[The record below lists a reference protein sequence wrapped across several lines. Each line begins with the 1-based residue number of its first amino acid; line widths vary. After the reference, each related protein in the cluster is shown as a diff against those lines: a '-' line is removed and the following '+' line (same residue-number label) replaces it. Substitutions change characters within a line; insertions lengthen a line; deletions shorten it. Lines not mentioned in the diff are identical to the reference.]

1 MGEEL
6 GGGGLVIRHPAEAAG
21 GQSRVVAAA
30 HMDCDLARPGK
41 FGQAWQRCRLSGA
54 EQGEWPTHGIAEVGV
69 GRGEVRAIESYN
81 VGLFRGKV
89 LVWLKHELRG
99 VKRWL

>member
-41 FGQAWQRCRLSGA
+41 FGQAGSVVA
-54 EQGEWPTHGIAEVGV
+54 
-69 GRGEVRAIESYN
+69 
-81 VGLFRGKV
+81 
-89 LVWLKHELRG
+89 
-99 VKRWL
+99 